1 MQRHCCFGYSDPL
14 RVGPVSFFG
23 CSGTPCLTDGSDDAT
38 EGSAAHLLVR
48 ELKHASALIPE
59 TFKIP
64 KKMLINIKKLRIKL
78 RKKSGDM
85 RALASGWSS

>member
-1 MQRHCCFGYSDPL
+1 M
-14 RVGPVSFFG
+14 GPVSFFG
-23 CSGTPCLTDGSDDAT
+23 CSGTPCLTDGSDGSDDAT